1 MAGLF
6 ILAVVG
12 MLAFVSLLGSYTTV
26 LEAFEV
32 RLSVAIFDGG
42 YTQLEIPPL
51 GKVRARTHLPPLL
64 LKTTLTNINLKQ
76 LDEVIAKSRDA
87 SYLAA
92 LQAAAQ
98 RKARVFL
105 SRLLI
110 LAFLGGT
117 AGPYFFGER
126 NRKKLLAAGLTGA
139 LLLSILL
146 ACAYLTYSPAAFLN
160 PEFEGILEAAPWMF
174 GLVEEAVFHVS
185 SLGEQL
191 ELVAESINNLFL
203 VVDRLEA
210 LGTAEGDLKVAHISD
225 LHNNPAGMDFVRQ
238 VIHAFNVSLVID
250 TGDITDFGTEI
261 EAGLAAPIAEFG
273 IPYIFIPGNHDTPDV
288 IARLNSVPNVFVL
301 EEGTVEIGG
310 LRIAGIAD
318 PSAAGPSMVVAPET
332 VLDEYALRLIK
343 VVAAEEKDVH
353 MACAHHPRI
362 AEKSLGL
369 VPVVLTGH
377 THQFSLT
384 ERDNSVLIN
393 AGTTGAAGIRGLQTG
408 KETPYTLALLH
419 FGRKEENSFYLKAV
433 DIIHVYQQQ
442 SGFSLE
448 RRLFAIE
455 TVNELQSEEEDG
467 LQNQQ

>member
-1 MAGLF
+1 MVGLF
-6 ILAVVG
+6 ILAVIG
-12 MLAFVSLLGSYTTV
+12 MLTFVSLLGSYTTV
-26 LEAFEV
+26 LEAFEI

-51 GKVRARTHLPPLL
+51 GRVRARTHLPPLL

-76 LDEVIAKSRDA
+76 LDEVIANSRDEE
-87 SYLAA
+87 YLAA
-92 LQAAAQ
+92 LQAAAY
-98 RKARVFL
+98 RKARIFL
-105 SRLLI
+105 SRLLL
-110 LAFLGGT
+110 LAFLGGV

-126 NRKKLLAAGLTGA
+126 DRKKLLAAGVTGA
-139 LLLSILL
+139 LLLLILL
-146 ACAYLTYSPAAFLN
+146 AGAYLTYSPAAFLS

-174 GLVEEAVFHVS
+174 GLVEEALFHVN

-210 LGTAEGDLKVAHISD
+210 LGSVEGDLKVAHISD

-238 VIHAFNVSLVID
+238 VVQAFNVSLVID

-261 EAGLAAPIAEFG
+261 EAGLATPIAGFG
-273 IPYIFIPGNHDTPDV
+273 IPYVFIPGNHDTPDV
-288 IARLNSVPNVFVL
+288 VARMKSIPNVLVL

-318 PSAAGPSMVVAPET
+318 PASAGPSMVVAPET
-332 VLDEYALRLIK
+332 ELDRYALRLIK
-343 VVAAEEKDVH
+343 VVAAEEEAVH
-353 MACAHHPRI
+353 VACAHHPRI

-377 THQFSLT
+377 THQFALT
-384 ERDNSVLIN
+384 ERDGSVMIN

-419 FGRKEENSFYLKAV
+419 FGRREENGFYLKAV

-448 RRLFAIE
+448 RRLFVQEA
-455 TVNELQSEEEDG
+455 VAELQSEENVP
-467 LQNQQ
+467 QNQQ